1 MDSILKR
8 LATSGMAFQASS
20 LLAGLLALFT
30 LPLYTRSLTAAE
42 FGYAETLLTLV
53 ILTSILL
60 RAGLG
65 EAFIRHWH
73 DAGGDDARDGGRQ
86 AVRRAPTSR
95 VGSRVVVAPLQSYQQ
110 CVS

>member
-42 FGYAETLLTLV
+42 FGYAETLLTIV

-60 RAGLG
+60 RAGMG
-65 EAFIRHWH
+65 
-73 DAGGDDARDGGRQ
+73 
-86 AVRRAPTSR
+86 
-95 VGSRVVVAPLQSYQQ
+95 
-110 CVS
+110 